1 MPKLQKLDI
10 QCPIKQ
16 LVFGTR
22 GTYRA
27 VLVESKPLTAYEF
40 RDIAE
45 DDDHLPPNKERDK
58 SDDLLERAFW
68 SRSVVAD
75 VCCLV
80 GLGGSCCWGACL
92 VDRYGMLGTPFVL

>member
-1 MPKLQKLDI
+1 MCEPCRSPMPKLQKVDI

-27 VLVESKPLTAYEF
+27 VLMEQKPLTAYEF

-45 DDDHLPPNKERDK
+45 DEDHLPPNKEKDK
-58 SDDLLERAFW
+58 SDDMLERAFW
-68 SRSVVAD
+68 SRLVVFD
-75 VCCLV
+75 VCILV
-80 GLGGSCCWGACL
+80 GLVQLLMVFGVS
-92 VDRYGMLGTPFVL
+92 F